1 MCPMYIHEQMASPSF
16 NNICCAVS
24 EEWTQLPLAAFAESV
39 LLYLLNIRSYRQDNS
54 HEKHNNVPRITA
66 HSFQIGQ
73 QHLPASSINDRFY
86 MATNLFY
93 RKSIMCSNLVW
104 PVISMVDPLFSHML
118 CHSTTL
124 PTGFTKKTRRRIC
137 IH

>member
-1 MCPMYIHEQMASPSF
+1 MYIHEQMASPSF

-66 HSFQIGQ
+66 HSFQIG
-73 QHLPASSINDRFY
+73 
-86 MATNLFY
+86 
-93 RKSIMCSNLVW
+93 
-104 PVISMVDPLFSHML
+104 
-118 CHSTTL
+118 
-124 PTGFTKKTRRRIC
+124 
-137 IH
+137 